1 MRNGGWCGGMKS
13 ELRVDPITNDVV
25 LISPVRSER
34 PVHLQAVSAPISRHS
49 KPSSDST
56 DPFLEGNEQLTE
68 SESLAI
74 RMEGSLPNTP
84 GWLVRCI
91 SNRYPAVFPW
101 QEFGNQIP
109 QGEELL
115 SIVGSNSDLDRAR
128 QAPLAGIGL
137 HDVVVECPH
146 DETHLS
152 RLSIDQIGLVISL
165 WRDRLRA
172 YMQDEHHWQYGL
184 IFKNHGRLAG
194 ASLPHSHSQMMALP
208 FVPPR
213 LLHEF
218 NACRAAF
225 KTRRDSL
232 WSQLIE
238 QEELLKLRVVQKT
251 SRFLAVTPYAS
262 RFPFELRVLPLK
274 AQAHFS
280 SITDDDCEELATLLK
295 RLLIALETVAHDP
308 DYNLVIHTAPLH
320 EQEPSDFHWRLEIL
334 PRMGGI
340 AGFEW
345 GTGGFINAVPPEIA
359 AAQYREALS

>member
-1 MRNGGWCGGMKS
+1 MKS

-49 KPSSDST
+49 KLSSDST

-74 RMEGSLPNTP
+74 RTGGSLSNTP

-91 SNRYPAVFPW
+91 SNRYPAVFPL
-101 QEFGNQIP
+101 QEFGNQVSP
-109 QGEELL
+109 GDELL
-115 SIVGSNSDLDRAR
+115 SPLGSSSYLDLAR

-172 YMQDEHHWQYGL
+172 YMQDGHHWQYGL

-213 LLHEF
+213 FLHEY
-218 NACRAAF
+218 NACRF
-225 KTRRDSL
+225 GYETRRVSL
-232 WSQLIE
+232 WSELIE
-238 QEELLKLRVVQKT
+238 QEQLLKRRVVQKT
-251 SRFLAVTPYAS
+251 SRFLVVAPYAS
-262 RFPFELRVLPLK
+262 RFPFELRILPLK

-280 SITDDDCEELATLLK
+280 SITDDDCQELASLLK
-295 RLLIALETVAHDP
+295 RLLIALEKVAVSMKSVYP
-308 DYNLVIHTAPLH
+308 
-320 EQEPSDFHWRLEIL
+320 FR
-334 PRMGGI
+334 
-340 AGFEW
+340 
-345 GTGGFINAVPPEIA
+345 
-359 AAQYREALS
+359 